1 MTPPRQVRASS
12 DAVGQGWEIKARA
25 VTQPLSILFEDNHLL
40 AIDKPAGL
48 PTMGA
53 PRGQR
58 SAVEEARRYLKRKY
72 HKPGNVYIGV
82 VSRLDAAVSG
92 VLLLARTSKAAAR
105 LNEQFK
111 CGTVEKIYWAL
122 VDGDPKPPTGE
133 LSDYLLKD
141 ELAERMRVVA
151 AGRGGAKHA
160 VLHYR
165 RVCVAASGAALLEIQ
180 LLTGRKHQIRVQLA
194 SRGWPILG
202 DKKYG
207 SSVAFPKGIAL
218 HSRRLALEHPVQ
230 RFRLQLTSP
239 PPDYW
244 RPWLN
249 EEPN

>member
-1 MTPPRQVRASS
+1 MA
-12 DAVGQGWEIKARA
+12 G
-25 VTQPLSILFEDNHLL
+25 PLTILFEDNHLL

-53 PRGQR
+53 PRGR
-58 SAVEEARRYLKRKY
+58 DSAVDLAKAYLKRKY

-111 CGTVEKIYWAL
+111 SGSVEKTYWAL
-122 VDGDPKPPTGE
+122 VSGDTEPAGE
-133 LSDYLLKD
+133 IADFLLKD
-141 ELAERMRVVA
+141 EAAERMRVVP
-151 AGRGGAKHA
+151 AGRPGAKHA
-160 VLHYR
+160 VLRYR
-165 RVCVAASGAALLEIQ
+165 RVAAAADGAALLEIQ

-207 SSVAFPKGIAL
+207 SLLAFPKGIAL
-218 HSRRLALEHPVQ
+218 HCRRLMLEHPVQ
-230 RFRLQLTSP
+230 RFPLQLTSP
-239 PPDYW
+239 LPVYW
-244 RPWLN
+244 RRWLD
-249 EEPN
+249 EKTVG